1 MTDHVTNI
9 YEAILRLHN
18 EGGMGNFV
26 TFIADEE
33 KNYYV
38 QVTGEKEGDTLYTE
52 AVSNNSLSPAFRLN
66 ESKINLL
73 KSIGWLEPKYGEGN
87 FYKDWSIRRD
97 EDRRKVAEF
106 LFRTLEEVY
115 ELSTNDELAMDI
127 ALE

>member
-1 MTDHVTNI
+1 MTDHVKNI

-52 AVSNNSLSPAFRLN
+52 AVSNNSLSPSFQLN
-66 ESKINLL
+66 ESKINIL
-73 KSIGWLEPKYGEGN
+73 KSIGWLEPKGGEGN
-87 FYKDWSIRRD
+87 FYKDWSISRD

-106 LFRTLEEVY
+106 LFKTLEDVY
-115 ELSTNDELAMDI
+115 GLSANDELAADL

>member
-9 YEAILRLHN
+9 YEALLRLHN

-38 QVTGEKEGDTLYTE
+38 QATGEKEGDTIYTE
-52 AVSNNSLSPAFRLN
+52 AVSNNSLNLEFRLN
-66 ESKINLL
+66 DTKINLL
-73 KSIGWLEPKYGEGN
+73 KRIGWLEPKGGEGN
-87 FYKDWSIRRD
+87 FYKDWSITWD
-97 EDRRKVAEF
+97 DDRKKVAEF

-115 ELSTNDELAMDI
+115 GLSANDELAADI